1 MPNNYGN
8 PGSLKLSAGPVY
20 TPDILMSEG
29 GKAAET
35 MAGMEACHYNGGPNG
50 EVKLY

>member
-1 MPNNYGN
+1 MLDNYGN
-8 PGSLKLSAGPVY
+8 PGSLKLSASSMY

-35 MAGMEACHYNGGPNG
+35 MASMEAYIVVIG
-50 EVKLY
+50 V